1 MTRLGISARFALLAA
16 ALVLVTAA
24 LVGAGGYLALR
35 HALVARAQREAAD
48 QAQQLVALIDVGG
61 EGGAGA
67 QANQVDVHDPSL
79 TGGFTRGG
87 ALVTV
92 ARPDGALIQASP
104 GAPPLPPG
112 LRPRCLRLGHAQART
127 AQPPLALACARVG
140 SGRRP
145 AAVVAVAA
153 PLSDAR
159 HALAQLARALAV
171 GVAAGTLIAAV
182 LARALA
188 RRALRPARQIA
199 HAAASIRAGDL
210 TQRID
215 YRGPRD
221 ELGQLADILD
231 ACFAELQQGV
241 ERQREFV
248 ADASHEL
255 RTPLATIQAHVE
267 LLQGWAGHTPAARAG
282 ALAALHQASRTA
294 GRLGADLLYLAQLDR
309 LPPPPRVATQLD
321 QVLVDAVREAQ
332 PLRPA
337 VRIRVAR
344 LDEARLLGDEIA
356 LRQLLVNL
364 LANALRASPATADVT
379 VALVADD
386 HQATVT
392 VSDHGPGIPA
402 DQLEQIFERFYTT
415 APPRSGSGLGLAIAR
430 ELARRHG
437 GDLHATNQPDGGA
450 RFELTL
456 PLEAV
461 LTEAAPASP

>member
-1 MTRLGISARFALLAA
+1 MTRLSISARFALLAA
-16 ALVLVTAA
+16 TLVLVIAA

-35 HALVARAQREAAD
+35 HALVTRAQREAAD
-48 QAQQLVALIDVGG
+48 QARQLVALIDVGG
-61 EGGAGA
+61 EGGTAA
-67 QANQVDVHDPSL
+67 QANQVNLRDPSL

-87 ALVTV
+87 LLVSV
-92 ARPDGALIQASP
+92 ARPDGTLIQGSP
-104 GAPPLPPG
+104 GAPPLAPA
-112 LRPRCLRLGHAQART
+112 LRTSCLRAGHAQARAT
-127 AQPPLALACARVG
+127 QPPLVLACARVG
-140 SGRRP
+140 SVRRP

-153 PLSDAR
+153 PLRDTR
-159 HALAQLARALAV
+159 HALAQLAQALAV
-171 GVAAGTLIAAV
+171 GVAAGTLLAAA
-182 LARALA
+182 LARAVA
-188 RRALRPARQIA
+188 RRALRPACWIVRVA
-199 HAAASIRAGDL
+199 TSIRAGDL
-210 TQRID
+210 SQRID

-231 ACFAELQQGV
+231 ACFAELQQAV
-241 ERQREFV
+241 ERQRDFV

-267 LLQGWAGHTPAARAG
+267 LLQGWAGHTPAARAS

-321 QVLVDAVREAQ
+321 QILVDAVREAQ
-332 PLRPA
+332 PLRRA
-337 VRIRVAR
+337 VPIRITR

-364 LANALRASPATADVT
+364 LSNALRASPPAADVT
-379 VALVADD
+379 VALAADD

-402 DQLEQIFERFYTT
+402 DQLERIFERFYTT
-415 APPRSGSGLGLAIAR
+415 APPRSGTGLGLAIAR
-430 ELARRHG
+430 ELARRHD
-437 GDLHATNQPDGGA
+437 GDLRATDAPDGGA

-456 PLEAV
+456 PLKTV
-461 LTEAAPASP
+461 LTEAAPASC